1 MMVVSCIMNMN
12 MGMKFPKRVLDNEG
26 LGVLRK
32 TWCCSPGAKILSNW
46 SFSHFTWKV
55 TCMRQPFLVAHVL
68 FRSPSSA
75 LSTFKLSH
83 WGSCY
88 STVWILVCMTT
99 AKCREDG
106 GFFCSQL
113 HPCCLAWS
121 WANLLNERDESV
133 NEWLALYPKE
143 NLKHIH
149 VSSCKYVNMKEVKEF
164 WVKEQIKINYIQEEV
179 WFEYRGPQADS
190 QKL

>member
-1 MMVVSCIMNMN
+1 MMVVLCIMNIN

-46 SFSHFTWKV
+46 LFSPFTFKGHFV
-55 TCMRQPFLVAHVL
+55 RQPFLVAHVL

-88 STVWILVCMTT
+88 SIEWILVRMSTT

-106 GFFCSQL
+106 GFL
-113 HPCCLAWS
+113 LAVAS
-121 WANLLNERDESV
+121 LLFSLVLGKFAEWERWI
-133 NEWLALYPKE
+133 NEWMTCILPQR

-149 VSSCKYVNMKEVKEF
+149 ISSCKYVTKKEVKQF
-164 WVKEQIKINYIQEEV
+164 WVKEQMKVNCIQEEV
-179 WFEYRGPQADS
+179 
-190 QKL
+190 